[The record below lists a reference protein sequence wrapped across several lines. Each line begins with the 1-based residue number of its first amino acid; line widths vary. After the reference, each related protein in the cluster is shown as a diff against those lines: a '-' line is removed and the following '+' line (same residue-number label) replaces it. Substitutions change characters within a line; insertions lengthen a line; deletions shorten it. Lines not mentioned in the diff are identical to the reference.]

1 MARSPD
7 SNLLV
12 ASSLRSR
19 RNPALRLFLSGPWHA
34 KQFSDR
40 IGRISRLNSMLG
52 FAVAAIAL
60 GKSARPAVARS
71 MVVRRAISLT
81 EHWSKSNPTRNDFAT
96 YTGAEPGEKSSIDLA
111 QRSSGNLSFTEQD
124 MNPCLPRFYGVTHCA
139 RIAIIFRPARKMR
152 RKAWRFR

>member
-7 SNLLV
+7 SNLPV

-40 IGRISRLNSMLG
+40 IGRISRLNSMAG

-71 MVVRRAISLT
+71 MVVRRAIRIR
-81 EHWSKSNPTRNDFAT
+81 EDRSKSIIGQKDCAAD
-96 YTGAEPGEKSSIDLA
+96 TG
-111 QRSSGNLSFTEQD
+111 
-124 MNPCLPRFYGVTHCA
+124 V
-139 RIAIIFRPARKMR
+139 
-152 RKAWRFR
+152 